1 VLEQNHVLPQE
12 VVEYYIGQE
21 LQVLMY
27 AIVVITF
34 LKDIAVQQDIYY
46 LVLLVHMI
54 LLQIISVHLDIVFQ
68 EHHVLDLQIYQVI
81 IAQVLEVFQDLH
93 VLIPIVLLQFIAVQM
108 EVHFLELLVLYNVHH
123 LHPLLFQ

>member
-1 VLEQNHVLPQE
+1 MLEQNHVLPQE

>member
-1 VLEQNHVLPQE
+1 
-12 VVEYYIGQE
+12 
-21 LQVLMY
+21 
-27 AIVVITF
+27 
-34 LKDIAVQQDIYY
+34 
-46 LVLLVHMI
+46 MI

-108 EVHFLELLVLYNVHH
+108 EVHFLELLVLYNVRH